1 MGEMNMRGI
10 YHAPRLPHDA
20 HLANALLGSRV
31 QGIRMP
37 SLQQLRYEAL
47 ALLSQWVLLYD
58 RDQP

>member
-1 MGEMNMRGI
+1 
-10 YHAPRLPHDA
+10 
-20 HLANALLGSRV
+20 
-31 QGIRMP
+31 MP